1 MRIARAG
8 QKKPVSFLMEKKTES
23 RPLGRSRRSADKDWI
38 KVNAGQSGFYRV
50 NYPPEEWDRLR
61 RAVEAGELGTEDRS
75 GLQNDAHALMRAG
88 YLPATT
94 LLDLTAAYRGE
105 DDATGWR
112 LIAAHVSPT
121 GRDIASAGR
130 PDDASHR

>member
-1 MRIARAG
+1 
-8 QKKPVSFLMEKKTES
+8 MEKKTET
-23 RPLGRSRRSADKDWI
+23 RPLGRSRRSSEKDWI

-50 NYPPEEWDRLR
+50 NYPSEEWDRLR

-94 LLDLTAAYRGE
+94 LLHLTAAYRGQ
-105 DDATGWR
+105 DD
-112 LIAAHVSPT
+112 PT
-121 GRDIASAGR
+121 AWQLTPESLHAVE
-130 PDDASHR
+130 